1 MLTKV
6 SFTLDFLKE
15 RFQKKKVFF
24 FFDSITGSGYPL
36 VGLGLPYS
44 VVGVCPVVSDSLQPQ
59 RLFCLQKATF
69 WNSFCSSLSPMEAV
83 GKAAFTLNQ
92 VGAQGRGQQAR
103 SPMQRGGQTT
113 SRAPL
118 HGAPPRAPV
127 NPHLPSALPNT
138 LADFFHPVTTSSIT
152 HLSLFLLVKPH

>member
-1 MLTKV
+1 MGGTVQLNALTFWSHSAMCGAISRAAK
-6 SFTLDFLKE
+6 L
-15 RFQKKKVFF
+15 
-24 FFDSITGSGYPL
+24 
-36 VGLGLPYS
+36 
-44 VVGVCPVVSDSLQPQ
+44 
-59 RLFCLQKATF
+59 KATF

-92 VGAQGRGQQAR
+92 VGTQGRGQQAR